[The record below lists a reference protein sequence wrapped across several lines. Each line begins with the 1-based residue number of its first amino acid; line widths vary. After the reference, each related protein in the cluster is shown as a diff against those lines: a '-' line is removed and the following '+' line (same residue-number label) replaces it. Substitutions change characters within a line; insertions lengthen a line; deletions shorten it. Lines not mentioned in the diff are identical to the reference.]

1 MSLLSE
7 YKLTYEVEN
16 AKTRTTK
23 NPTSQDF
30 KADQGARLG
39 SLAGS
44 LVSRLFAN
52 RKRSAR
58 RSHNQ

>member
-7 YKLTYEVEN
+7 YQLIYEVEN

-30 KADQGARLG
+30 KADQGARFRY
-39 SLAGS
+39 LAAA